1 PDAQILYVGCAK
13 TGGIAVIDL
22 ALGEVVNY
30 IAKVVGKG
38 TRSLVIDKNG
48 SYLVQVC
55 KSKFLRI
62 WWTETMTSVDLA
74 CGAGPC
80 FRDARWMP
88 DSKTLLLATDG
99 DAAGV
104 SLVSALQITG
114 GANTSYIMH
123 PHPSK
128 MPTTFTVDS
137 KGQKAWYAT
146 IRLFL
151 ILIDSEN
158 KNRIGGIIK
167 SMQLDPKGTKLAV
180 TFENP
185 TVRLDNFSLGRDQ
198 ICLFSV
204 KLAPHLILS
213 EIGQVSGPNWDDNIS
228 DVGEERPPRYP
239 RLSHPDLNTPT
250 IVTAGPRPMSL
261 GFAGSIIIQGF
272 KSYKDQTSIE
282 PFSKSHNVIVGRN
295 GSGKRYFFWA
305 IRFVLS
311 DAYSNMTREERQ
323 ALLHEGTG
331 PATISAYVE
340 IIFENSDARFP
351 TGRDEVVLRRT
362 IGLKKDE
369 YSLDRKTVTK
379 TDVMNLLESAGFSR
393 SNPYYIVPQ
402 GRIMALTNAKDSE
415 RLQVLKEVAGTR
427 VYETR
432 RQESLKIMEETE
444 SKRAKITELL
454 DYIEQR
460 LAELEEEKAELKEF
474 QDLDREKRCL
484 EYTIFH
490 REQTEV
496 NSSLEM
502 LEESRKLEVDVSQ
515 YKQHAFA
522 AREKAILEVESEIRK
537 IQHELEA
544 LKRQRLEGDD
554 DRQEHMKAYA
564 ALEMIVKDLE
574 ELNIQN
580 SENKKKLMKDLAEVD
595 KLIQAKEAELETILP
610 LYVEAVESERSLKE
624 RKQAIDT
631 DRQALLDK
639 QGRSKQYRNQQE
651 RDKYLTGEIKSLKS
665 SLSTSTKQS
674 EALTT
679 ELNTLNGRLM
689 DVREEINA
697 LVEKM
702 DGRKGALEEVTGEVE
717 KLRGERGKLDEK
729 RKELWRDEQR
739 ASVALETA
747 KDERS
752 KAERT
757 LMSGM
762 DRNTSSGLQAIKRIA
777 ARQNLRGVYGPL
789 YELFDV
795 DERYKTAVEVVGGAS
810 LFHVVVDTDETAT
823 QLLTA
828 LNRDRAG
835 RVTFM
840 PLNRL
845 KPRTDNLP
853 QATNDMIPMI
863 SKLQYDPLYHK
874 AFLQVFGKAVICP
887 NLTMAAQYA
896 RQDGLTAVT
905 YEGDRADRKGS
916 LTGGYHDTRKSKLEA
931 IKTFKTWDARLV
943 TESETLERV
952 KLEVVGVEQEITKI
966 RDKLM
971 NAEARK
977 DMIVNGK
984 EPLILEKRGKNKEE
998 KEVEDLIGK
1007 KEVSLSSIKSSIKIL
1022 ETQLA
1027 SLEAEL
1033 KTPLQ
1038 RTLTEGETTT
1048 LDELT
1053 EELET
1058 VNGKLTDASKSRM
1071 KLESRK
1077 KILSIELDANLK
1089 KRREKIV
1096 QRIENGTS
1104 SESADPSSQVEQS
1117 QTNASSIKK
1126 LDSRKAELKTLEKK
1140 LAISVAKIQCIFQIV
1155 SMLLKYVF
1163 VINAPLELDTKIED
1177 LESDLLEEN
1186 TKLEKIR
1193 NEQIEDHKSLEKQQ
1207 RSLEKY
1213 HQKKSLLIKRK
1224 EECTRNIRDL
1234 GVLPEEALR
1243 EDIAHNKTSQQL
1255 LAKLHKVNEKLKKY
1269 SHVNKKAFEQYNN
1282 FTKQR
1287 DGLNQ
1292 RKDELDTSAKAIE
1305 DLIKVLDQ
1313 RKDEAIERTFKQVAL
1328 FFSEVWRKLVP
1339 NGRGKLN
1346 MLSRAGQNADDMEVD
1361 DDAPEVSAIDRYS
1374 GIGISVSFSSHI
1386 SQDDENDQENGPD
1399 VGLKTMT
1406 QLSGGQKSL
1415 VALALIFAIQ
1425 KCDPAPF
1432 YLFDEIDAAL
1442 DAQYRTSVAKMVHEL
1457 STSAQFIT
1465 TTFRPEL
1472 LVNADKFYGV
1482 TFTNKVSRI
1491 QCITRE
1497 DATQFVEQ
1505 EQPQ

>member
-1 PDAQILYVGCAK
+1 
-13 TGGIAVIDL
+13 
-22 ALGEVVNY
+22 
-30 IAKVVGKG
+30 
-38 TRSLVIDKNG
+38 
-48 SYLVQVC
+48 
-55 KSKFLRI
+55 
-62 WWTETMTSVDLA
+62 
-74 CGAGPC
+74 
-80 FRDARWMP
+80 
-88 DSKTLLLATDG
+88 
-99 DAAGV
+99 
-104 SLVSALQITG
+104 
-114 GANTSYIMH
+114 MH
-123 PHPSK
+123 
-128 MPTTFTVDS
+128 
-137 KGQKAWYAT
+137 
-146 IRLFL
+146 
-151 ILIDSEN
+151 
-158 KNRIGGIIK
+158 IK
-167 SMQLDPKGTKLAV
+167 Q
-180 TFENP
+180 
-185 TVRLDNFSLGRDQ
+185 
-198 ICLFSV
+198 
-204 KLAPHLILS
+204 
-213 EIGQVSGPNWDDNIS
+213 
-228 DVGEERPPRYP
+228 
-239 RLSHPDLNTPT
+239 
-250 IVTAGPRPMSL
+250 
-261 GFAGSIIIQGF
+261 IIIQGF

-295 GSGKRYFFWA
+295 GSGKSNFFWA

-402 GRIMALTNAKDSE
+402 GRIMALTNAKDGE

-444 SKRAKITELL
+444 SKRSKITELL

-460 LAELEEEKAELKEF
+460 LSELEEEKAELKEY

-496 NSSLEM
+496 NASLEM
-502 LEESRKLEVDVSQ
+502 LEESRKLEVDVSSH
-515 YKQHAFA
+515 KQHAFA
-522 AREKAILEVESEIRK
+522 AREKAILEVETEIRG
-537 IQHELEA
+537 IQHKLDS
-544 LKRQRLEGDD
+544 LKRQRTEGDD
-554 DRQEHMKAYA
+554 DRQEHMKAFA

-574 ELNIQN
+574 DLNIQN
-580 SENKKKLMKDLAEVD
+580 SETKKKLLKDLEEVD
-595 KLIQAKEAELETILP
+595 KLIQGKEAELETILP
-610 LYVEAVESERSLKE
+610 SYVAAVESERTLKE

-665 SLSTSTKQS
+665 SLATSTKQS
-674 EALTT
+674 ESLTT

-689 DVREEINA
+689 DVREEVNA
-697 LVEKM
+697 LVEKI
-702 DGRKGALEEVTGEVE
+702 DGRKKSLEDVVGEVE
-717 KLRGERGKLDEK
+717 TLRSERSKLDEK
-729 RKELWRDEQR
+729 RKELWREEQR

-747 KDERS
+747 KEERG

-762 DRNTSSGLQAIKRIA
+762 DRNTSSGLQAIKKIA

-810 LFHVVVDTDETAT
+810 LFHVVVDTDDTAT
-823 QLLTA
+823 QLLNA

-863 SKLQYDPLYHK
+863 SKLQYDPIYHK

-905 YEGDRADRKGS
+905 YDGDRADRKGS

-931 IKTFKTWDARLV
+931 IKSFKIWETRLV
-943 TESETLERV
+943 TESESLERM
-952 KLEVVGVEQEITKI
+952 KLEIVGVEQEITKI

-984 EPLILEKRGKNKEE
+984 EPLLLEKRGKNKEE
-998 KEVEDLIGK
+998 KEVEDLISK
-1007 KEVSLSSIKSSIKIL
+1007 KETSLQSIKANMKTL
-1022 ETQLA
+1022 ETQISL
-1027 SLEAEL
+1027 LEAEL
-1033 KTPLQ
+1033 KTKLQ
-1038 RTLTEGETTT
+1038 KTLTEEETAT
-1048 LDELT
+1048 LDSLT
-1053 EELET
+1053 QELET
-1058 VNGKLTDASKSRM
+1058 VNTSLTEASKSRIRF
-1071 KLESRK
+1071 ESRK
-1077 KILSIELDANLK
+1077 NILSIELDANLN
-1089 KRREKIV
+1089 KRRQRIV
-1096 QRIENGTS
+1096 QRIESGA
-1104 SESADPSSQVEQS
+1104 SADSADVTSQSEASQSNSMSSF
-1117 QTNASSIKK
+1117 KK
-1126 LDSRKAELKTLEKK
+1126 LESRKMELKALEAK
-1140 LAISVAKIQCIFQIV
+1140 LAASVTKIQD
-1155 SMLLKYVF
+1155 
-1163 VINAPLELDTKIED
+1163 LDTQIED
-1177 LESDLLEEN
+1177 LESELMEEGN
-1186 TKLEKIR
+1186 KLEKIR

-1213 HQKKSLLIKRK
+1213 HQKKSLLVKRK

-1243 EDIAHNKTSQQL
+1243 EDVAQNKTSQQL

-1328 FFSEVWRKLVP
+1328 FFAEVWRKLVP

-1346 MLSRAGQNADDMEVD
+1346 MQSRVDPDAPDSMDVD
-1361 DDAPEVSAIDRYS
+1361 DEAPEVSAIDRYS
-1374 GIGISVSFSSHI
+1374 GIGISVSFASHL

-1457 STSAQFIT
+1457 STTAQFIT